1 MRLGRTA
8 WLVLGI
14 GIFVIVLAT
23 LYTVYSRQSSEQE
36 ELKKS
41 LAGAGAQLPRLI
53 SQREALESQLTE
65 QQSKLAE
72 AQSLLSTA
80 QASFPKLPASI
91 EYDEVLSEI
100 AHDYSLEV
108 MSMAAAEPREKKVGD
123 VTYIVISFEV
133 EVRGEVNSMLGM
145 VNAIATDERLTSAGV
160 ELVNIKV
167 PQAATEGEE
176 PGKPLGTIKFVG
188 YSYGGE

>member
-1 MRLGRTA
+1 MRLSRTA

-14 GIFVIVLAT
+14 GIFVIALAT

-41 LAGAGAQLPRLI
+41 LAGAHLPKLI

-65 QQSKLAE
+65 QQSRLAE
-72 AQSLLSTA
+72 AQSSLSTA

-91 EYDEVLSEI
+91 DYDEVLSEI

-108 MSMAAAEPREKKVGD
+108 MSMAAAEPREKKVED

-167 PQAATEGEE
+167 PQVATEGEE
-176 PGKPLGTIKFVG
+176 PEKPLGTIKFVG

>member
-1 MRLGRTA
+1 MRLSRTA

-14 GIFVIVLAT
+14 GIFVIALAT

-41 LAGAGAQLPRLI
+41 LAGAQLPRLI

-72 AQSLLSTA
+72 AQSSLSTA

-91 EYDEVLSEI
+91 DYDEVLSEI

-108 MSMAAAEPREKKVGD
+108 MSMAAAEPREKKVED

-167 PQAATEGEE
+167 PQVATEGEE
-176 PGKPLGTIKFVG
+176 PEKPLGTIKFVG

>member
-41 LAGAGAQLPRLI
+41 LAGAGAQLPKLI

-65 QQSKLAE
+65 QQSKLVE
-72 AQSLLSTA
+72 TQSSLSNDE
-80 QASFPKLPASI
+80 ASFPKLPASI
-91 EYDEVLSEI
+91 DYDEVLSEI

-108 MSMAAAEPREKKVGD
+108 MSMAAAEPREEKVGD
-123 VTYIVISFEV
+123 VTYVVISFEV
-133 EVRGEVNSMLGM
+133 EVRGEVSSMLGM

-176 PGKPLGTIKFVG
+176 PKEPSATIKLVG